1 MRGKHGQSALGAS
14 LEELDF
20 YGFFNF
26 IHESVQIRQ

>member
-14 LEELDF
+14 LEKLDF